1 MKNSEVKARF
11 FDIWPHPILI
21 RVLQTRRVGLLKC
34 SSRGRVLV
42 CRRGCGFLI
51 KRIPH
56 GKMAVTVAVDDWLVE
71 AEALL
76 EKKSVN
82 EAVDLLNRIGK

>member
-1 MKNSEVKARF
+1 M
-11 FDIWPHPILI
+11 
-21 RVLQTRRVGLLKC
+21 
-34 SSRGRVLV
+34 LV